1 MKCISSLISPVTLIV
16 YVFFV
21 LFEIFFVLI
30 SANCIIAHTA
40 VCTGCF
46 SYKSCMDKLHSG
58 IVGIAHCRHHF
69 RQIMF
74 PCKIRNRTFCKFIID
89 WLIFFCT
96 ELHSYQNRP
105 TCRTSFLDKAKD
117 QYISFLYIGLLQ
129 STNFKFLNAGKNRL
143 PSISS
148 ISARDVFSLHTT

>member
-58 IVGIAHCRHHF
+58 IVGIAHAGITSSKLCSLAKYAIGHF
-69 RQIMF
+69 V
-74 PCKIRNRTFCKFIID
+74 N
-89 WLIFFCT
+89 
-96 ELHSYQNRP
+96 S
-105 TCRTSFLDKAKD
+105 
-117 QYISFLYIGLLQ
+117 
-129 STNFKFLNAGKNRL
+129 
-143 PSISS
+143 
-148 ISARDVFSLHTT
+148 

>member
-40 VCTGCF
+40 VCTDCF

-105 TCRTSFLDKAKD
+105 TCRTSF
-117 QYISFLYIGLLQ
+117 
-129 STNFKFLNAGKNRL
+129 
-143 PSISS
+143 
-148 ISARDVFSLHTT
+148 

>member
-1 MKCISSLISPVTLIV
+1 MKCISSLISPITLIV
-16 YVFFV
+16 YIFFV

-89 WLIFFCT
+89 GSSFLYGATFISKSSHLSHF
-96 ELHSYQNRP
+96 
-105 TCRTSFLDKAKD
+105 FLDKAKD

-129 STNFKFLNAGKNRL
+129 STNFKFLNADKNKL

-148 ISARDVFSLHTT
+148 ISARDVFSLYTT

>member
-74 PCKIRNRTFCKFIID
+74 PCKIRNRTFCKFIIYRFIAID
-89 WLIFFCT
+89 KLQILKCRQKQIALHLLDFRKRCFFFAHHIIT
-96 ELHSYQNRP
+96 E
-105 TCRTSFLDKAKD
+105 
-117 QYISFLYIGLLQ
+117 Q
-129 STNFKFLNAGKNRL
+129 SNT
-143 PSISS
+143 IV
-148 ISARDVFSLHTT
+148 ISAGAVVEILFSA

>member
-1 MKCISSLISPVTLIV
+1 MHSLSWFSESAFCLPLKCGALSKVRKIIGYHINLSEIIKNTLSMKCISSLISSVTLIV
-16 YVFFV
+16 YVFCV

-30 SANCIIAHTA
+30 WANCIIAHTA

-74 PCKIRNRTFCKFIID
+74 PCKIRNRNFRRRRCGNSFFRLNLFCNLLKIQH
-89 WLIFFCT
+89 T
-96 ELHSYQNRP
+96 EAEPL
-105 TCRTSFLDKAKD
+105 
-117 QYISFLYIGLLQ
+117 
-129 STNFKFLNAGKNRL
+129 
-143 PSISS
+143 
-148 ISARDVFSLHTT
+148 

>member
-74 PCKIRNRTFCKFIID
+74 PCKIRN
-89 WLIFFCT
+89 
-96 ELHSYQNRP
+96 
-105 TCRTSFLDKAKD
+105 
-117 QYISFLYIGLLQ
+117 
-129 STNFKFLNAGKNRL
+129 
-143 PSISS
+143 
-148 ISARDVFSLHTT
+148 